1 MLTPHDP
8 PVSVAPDD
16 VGRDMPDPSV
26 LLCAD
31 CIDAYRNGI
40 EPGGTACEA
49 RAIARERGRLGK
61 FTTTQQRDF
70 EAAHAEGL
78 HDGAPRE
85 FCPDCERSA

>member
-1 MLTPHDP
+1 MLTAHDP

-16 VGRDMPDPSV
+16 VKRDMPDPSI

-49 RAIARERGRLGK
+49 RASARERRLGK
-61 FTTTQQRDF
+61 VTTAQQRDF
-70 EAAHAEGL
+70 SAAHAEGL
-78 HDGAPRE
+78 HADAPRE
-85 FCPDCERSA
+85 FCPDCEAA